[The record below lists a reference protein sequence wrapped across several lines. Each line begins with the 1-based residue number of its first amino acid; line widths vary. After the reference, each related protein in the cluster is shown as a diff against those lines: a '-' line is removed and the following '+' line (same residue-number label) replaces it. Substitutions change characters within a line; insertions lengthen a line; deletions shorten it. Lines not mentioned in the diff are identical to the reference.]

1 MLGYLNLGA
10 QISYTRHL
18 GNTAMEF
25 PTKKSALSEENAH
38 PMYGNICK
46 PQEQINSP
54 QNQHFP
60 T

>member
-10 QISYTRHL
+10 QISYTHHL

-25 PTKKSALSEENAH
+25 PTKKSAVSEENAH
-38 PMYGNICK
+38 PCMVIYVSL
-46 PQEQINSP
+46 QEKINSP